1 MGRLSDAIN
10 LGYWERKVRTDIM
23 AKEFSKA
30 TRELEKEVAE
40 IVKKLDNL
48 PKEYTQRRKL
58 YLLRK
63 AGKEFVKT
71 VQNNISDS
79 KYNHYRYKKNNV
91 TGESEKITYHSGN
104 LRKSIKV
111 LRFRKSKNAVY
122 VGPRVVRKTHADAKN
137 SGLNDNIVDPF
148 YAAMVEYG
156 TRHSEPQ
163 GYMAKGYEQGRI
175 KALNILVRGVERIL
189 KSYEKKNR
197 V

>member
-10 LGYWERKVRTDIM
+10 LGYWERKVRSDIM
-23 AKEFSKA
+23 AREFSAA
-30 TRELEKEVAE
+30 TRELEKEVAA

-79 KYNHYRYKKNNV
+79 KYNHYRYRKDKM
-91 TGESEKITYHSGN
+91 TGEPIKITYYSGN

-122 VGPRVVRKTHADAKN
+122 VGPRVVRKAHQKAK
-137 SGLNDNIVDPF
+137 SYGMNDNVVDPF

-175 KALNILVRGVERIL
+175 KALNVIVKGVERIL
-189 KSYEKKNR
+189 KSYERKNK

>member
-23 AKEFSKA
+23 AKEFSAA
-30 TRELEKEVAE
+30 TRELEKEVAA

-48 PKEYTQRRKL
+48 PREYTQRRKL

-79 KYNHYRYKKNNV
+79 KYNHYRYRKNKT
-91 TGESEKITYHSGN
+91 TGEPEEITYYSGN

-122 VGPRVVRKTHADAKN
+122 VGPRVVRKAHENAI
-137 SGLNDNIVDPF
+137 SYGRNDNVVDPY

-175 KALNILVRGVERIL
+175 KALNVIVKGVERIL
-189 KSYEKKNR
+189 KSYERKNK